1 MTKIKHIF
9 SDLDGTLLD
18 DQGKIS
24 KKTQEVIENSN
35 LPFSLVSARA
45 PQAMESL
52 INQLNLKSSQ
62 VAFNGGLIFAKNE
75 VIKANPMV
83 HASAQELIKTIKK
96 DYPEINLSLYSLSDW
111 YVEKIDKDIKQE
123 MQFTPQVPKL
133 VDLETLI
140 TERPR
145 LEIFKILLITPNESK
160 LEEIKKHL
168 EKLNFPDIIIQKT
181 WETYLEITHLEAQ
194 KAKAVQFIAQREQLE
209 QSELAAFGDNENDLS
224 MLKAVGL
231 PIVMA
236 NASDDLKKI
245 GKVITKSNTE
255 DGVAYGIQKYIT
267 DSSL

>member
-24 KKTQEVIENSN
+24 QKTQEVIENSN

-45 PQAMESL
+45 PQAMEEL
-52 INQLNLKSSQ
+52 INQLNLKSAQ

-75 VIKANPMV
+75 VIKASPLV
-83 HASAQELIKTIKK
+83 HASTQKLIKTIKK

-111 YVEKIDKDIKQE
+111 YVEKIDADIKQE

-133 VDLETLI
+133 VDLEALV

-145 LEIFKILLITPNESK
+145 LEIFKILLITPNEIK
-160 LEEIKKHL
+160 LEEIKRHL
-168 EKLNFPDIIIQKT
+168 EKLDFPDIIIQKT
-181 WETYLEITHLEAQ
+181 WETYLEITHLEGQ
-194 KAKAVQFIAQREQLE
+194 KDRAVEFIAKKNHLKKA
-209 QSELAAFGDNENDLS
+209 ELAAFGDNENDLS

-245 GKVITKSNTE
+245 GKIITKSNTE

>member
-96 DYPEINLSLYSLSDW
+96 DYPEINLSLYSLIDW
-111 YVEKIDKDIKQE
+111 YVEKIDKE

-133 VDLETLI
+133 VDLEALI

-160 LEEIKKHL
+160 LEEIKEHL

-267 DSSL
+267 DSLF

>member
-24 KKTQEVIENSN
+24 KMTQEVIENSN

-62 VAFNGGLIFAKNE
+62 VAFNGGLIFAKKE

-111 YVEKIDKDIKQE
+111 YVEKIDKDIEQE

-267 DSSL
+267 DSPF

>member
-96 DYPEINLSLYSLSDW
+96 
-111 YVEKIDKDIKQE
+111 E

-267 DSSL
+267 DSPF